1 MDSFHLSAILRC
13 ISTNTTWS
21 IRVELVVVENRNKD
35 CFTFHQSARCVI
47 TTGRASLPPKC
58 LSIHWPAK
66 LIHALVCLCVTAC
79 HILFILSNVKHHVFL
94 LRSKVNKKEIHG
106 LTTANMG
113 SGFSFGVGRNLD
125 SCSICTDQV
134 RNWGS
139 KCHFST
145 FYFILFCVHLH
156 FQWWKCY
163 FYCTFWY
170 LFESNVLYG
179 CIFTCLLDLQM
190 SKSF

>member
-1 MDSFHLSAILRC
+1 MLGVTARG
-13 ISTNTTWS
+13 
-21 IRVELVVVENRNKD
+21 RVP
-35 CFTFHQSARCVI
+35 
-47 TTGRASLPPKC
+47 LPSQPPRPK
-58 LSIHWPAK
+58 SVSVHHWPVK
-66 LIHALVCLCVTAC
+66 LIHAPVCLCVTAC
-79 HILFILSNVKHHVFL
+79 RIWFILSNVKHRVFL
-94 LRSKVNKKEIHG
+94 SRSKVNKKKRSMVWLQRTWALAFPLE
-106 LTTANMG
+106 LAE
-113 SGFSFGVGRNLD
+113 NLD

-145 FYFILFCVHLH
+145 FYFILFFCVHLH